1 MCPPEQRICSPQNN
15 TVADAAK
22 AMDVGFS
29 SITRWGKQQRD
40 ERKGKTPK
48 TSLIIPEQI
57 EIREAKG
64 KKLPRS

>member
-1 MCPPEQRICSPQNN
+1 
-15 TVADAAK
+15 VADAAK

>member
-1 MCPPEQRICSPQNN
+1 MFTPNN

-57 EIREAKG
+57 EYVRLKEKSYRA
-64 KKLPRS
+64 LDVRTP